1 MRRLRDDAR
10 PQRGAVAVEAGLV
23 TTVLMPLLL
32 GVLVFGNYLWH
43 AQKADAYAVR
53 IPSGAVQGSGLTC
66 DELVDRV
73 KATVVDN
80 VNALPDLAPIDASD
94 VTATV
99 VQVLPTV
106 GAVVKVSVRVP
117 VATLAASMLP
127 GGGAVVTDT
136 LVRLDDVTLS
146 TQSC

>member
-1 MRRLRDDAR
+1 
-10 PQRGAVAVEAGLV
+10 VEAGLV

-32 GVLVFGNYLWH
+32 GVLLFGNYLWQ
-43 AQKADAYAVR
+43 AQKVDAYAVR
-53 IPSGAVQGSGLTC
+53 IPAGAVQGSGLTC
-66 DELVDRV
+66 NELVDRV
-73 KATVVDN
+73 KATVVDS
-80 VNALPDLAPIDASD
+80 VNGLGDVAPIDLSD
-94 VTATV
+94 VTASV

-117 VATLAASMLP
+117 VATMAASMLP

-136 LVRLDDVTLS
+136 LVRLDDVTLT

>member
-1 MRRLRDDAR
+1 MGRLRGRAR
-10 PQRGAVAVEAGLV
+10 AEHGAVAVEAGLV
-23 TTVLMPLLL
+23 TTALMPLLV
-32 GVLVFGNYLWH
+32 GVLVLGTYLWH
-43 AQKADAYAVR
+43 AQKVDAYAVR
-53 IPSGAVQGSGLTC
+53 IPAGAVQGSGLTC
-66 DELVDRV
+66 QELVDRV
-73 KATVVDN
+73 KQTVVDN
-80 VNALPDLAPIDASD
+80 VNGLGDVSPIDLSD

-117 VATLAASMLP
+117 VATTAASLLP

-146 TQSC
+146 TGSC